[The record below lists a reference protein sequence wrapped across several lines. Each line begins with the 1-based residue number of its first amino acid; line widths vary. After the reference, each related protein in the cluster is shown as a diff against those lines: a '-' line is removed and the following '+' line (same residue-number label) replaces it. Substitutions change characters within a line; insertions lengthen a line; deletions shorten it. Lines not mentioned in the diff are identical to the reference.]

1 MSLFQHFVSTIIK
14 LIYENTDPYK
24 NQLKYSLRCSILG
37 LLFLLFYFEMRSQ
50 IYYGAK
56 DGLKF
61 LTLLSLPPG
70 Y

>member
-1 MSLFQHFVSTIIK
+1 MSLFQNFISTIIK
-14 LIYENTDPYK
+14 LIYESTDPYK
-24 NQLKYSLRCSILG
+24 NQLKYSLCCSILG

-56 DGLKF
+56 DGLK
-61 LTLLSLPPG
+61 LVILLSLSPE

>member
-14 LIYENTDPYK
+14 LIYESTDPYK
-24 NQLKYSLRCSILG
+24 NQLKYSWRCSILG

-61 LTLLSLPPG
+61 LTFLSLPPG